1 MKKIF
6 ISGASGF
13 IGTKLSRLFLTRG
26 YHVIGVG
33 RSATHTF
40 STDFDE
46 FEWLSADT
54 TREGKWQD
62 HVAGA
67 DIVINLTGQT
77 IFHYWT
83 KKYKQSIYDSRI
95 LTTRHIVA
103 AIEKG
108 QTKKLLTTSAAGIYG
123 DSKDEVLTEKNR
135 PGNDFLATVCLDWE
149 NEALKAGK
157 KGVSVSV
164 MRFGV
169 VLGDG
174 GALSLMLPAF
184 KCFVGG
190 PLGSGQQWFPWIHA
204 EDLERAVKF
213 LVETQNCEG
222 IFNFTAPTPVQQKEF
237 ASILGRVLNRPAI
250 MPAPSFIVRTV
261 MGELGRS
268 LLYSQK
274 VIPKNLMDSGYSFSF
289 PDVESALKD
298 ILRK

>member
-1 MKKIF
+1 MKKIV

-13 IGTKLSRLFLTRG
+13 IGTRLSRLFLTGG
-26 YHVIGVG
+26 YHVTGLG
-33 RSATHTF
+33 TSATHPF

-46 FEWLSADT
+46 FEWVSADT

-67 DIVINLTGQT
+67 DMVINLTGQT

-83 KKYKQSIYDSRI
+83 KKYKKSIYDSRI

-123 DSKDEVLTEKNR
+123 DRKDEVLTEKNR
-135 PGNDFLATVCLDWE
+135 PGNDFLAKVCLDWE

-174 GALSLMLPAF
+174 GALSLMVPAF
-184 KCFVGG
+184 KRFVGG
-190 PLGSGQQWFPWIHA
+190 PLGSGRHWFPWIHA
-204 EDLERAVKF
+204 ADLERAVEF

-222 IFNFTAPTPVQQKEF
+222 FFNFTGPTPVQQKEF
-237 ASILGRVLNRPAI
+237 ASALGRVLNRPAI

-274 VIPKNLMDSGYSFSF
+274 AIPKNLMDSGYSFSF